1 LIFGLSVVGF
11 LAVEESLMSSRVKF
25 ALLALAVG
33 VLVTGAAS
41 AVFAADSVDP
51 TGTWKW
57 SVTWN
62 NQAREMSVKLK
73 LADGKLTGSVPGRDG
88 AETPITDAEYKDGQ
102 VKFTVTREREGRKM
116 TAKYQGKVSG
126 DTIKGTIERVR
137 NDQPVKTEW
146 EAKRAK

>member
-1 LIFGLSVVGF
+1 
-11 LAVEESLMSSRVKF
+11 
-25 ALLALAVG
+25 
-33 VLVTGAAS
+33 
-41 AVFAADSVDP
+41 
-51 TGTWKW
+51 
-57 SVTWN
+57 
-62 NQAREMSVKLK
+62 MSVKLK

-137 NDQPVKTEW
+137 DEKPVKTEW